1 VKKRPIGRACAI
13 LEPHATGGAQA
24 KFIDLG
30 AVWQTEGGNLILTLD
45 VQPVVWND
53 PFVKRTI
60 LIKPVDE
67 GVFTV
72 SRHPAERS
80 KEKVDYNPEEEE
92 GGGKEDLPF

>member
-1 VKKRPIGRACAI
+1 VKKRPIGRASAI
-13 LEPHATGGAQA
+13 LESSVTGGQA
-24 KFIDLG
+24 RYVDLG
-30 AVWQTEGGNLILTLD
+30 AVWQTECGNLILTLD

-72 SRHPAERS
+72 SRHPAEGTA
-80 KEKVDYNPEEEE
+80 EKVDYNPE